1 MTTPPALQT
10 APSLS
15 PQEISTMLRAVVDVV
30 SMRVIGQEP
39 VIEQALVTFLA
50 RGHALLE
57 GVPGTAKTILVRAL
71 AGALGMRFGRIQ
83 FTPDLM
89 PADITGISIIR
100 NPANGFEFQP
110 GPVFTDLLLADEINR
125 APAKTQAALLEAMG
139 ERQVTAD
146 GDTRALGELFTTF
159 ATQNP
164 VEYEGTYPL
173 PEAQLDRFLIKIAVP
188 YPSLEAELQM
198 LDLYG
203 SGFDAER
210 ASDVVPDGVID
221 TAQCRLLRSAVES
234 VTVAPEVRDY
244 VAAIVRATREDS
256 RLLLGGSPRAS
267 VALFRIARASA
278 LFNGRDF
285 VTPDDVKDYAAP
297 VLRHRI
303 RLAPELEVEGRRP
316 DDLLTDIVSRIAAP
330 R

>member
-1 MTTPPALQT
+1 
-10 APSLS
+10 
-15 PQEISTMLRAVVDVV
+15 
-30 SMRVIGQEP
+30 
-39 VIEQALVTFLA
+39 
-50 RGHALLE
+50 
-57 GVPGTAKTILVRAL
+57 
-71 AGALGMRFGRIQ
+71 
-83 FTPDLM
+83 
-89 PADITGISIIR
+89 
-100 NPANGFEFQP
+100 
-110 GPVFTDLLLADEINR
+110 
-125 APAKTQAALLEAMG
+125 
-139 ERQVTAD
+139 
-146 GDTRALGELFTTF
+146 
-159 ATQNP
+159 
-164 VEYEGTYPL
+164 
-173 PEAQLDRFLIKIAVP
+173 
-188 YPSLEAELQM
+188 M

-210 ASDVVPDGVID
+210 ASDVVPDAVLD